1 MRLRGRF
8 RLRWSR
14 NPDRHGSADRSLKF
28 NLKLDWSRPMK
39 ASKFQQAGKLLV
51 AAAAPIA
58 LIGTCAAMN
67 GGTALTASAF
77 DTVVTT
83 LQSMLSSSWTIML
96 ALIVLVVA
104 VWQLAHGGGYKTVGL
119 IIGVLALALVG
130 PGFLTTISTSMP
142 TAAQMQLIAQ
152 AQHAVLVAAPER
164 ILLAR

>member
-1 MRLRGRF
+1 MKTSKLQQG
-8 RLRWSR
+8 
-14 NPDRHGSADRSLKF
+14 GKF
-28 NLKLDWSRPMK
+28 
-39 ASKFQQAGKLLV
+39 LV
-51 AAAAPIA
+51 AAAAPIVLVGA
-58 LIGTCAAMN
+58 CAAMN

-142 TAAQMQLIAQ
+142 TAAQVQLITQ
-152 AQHAVLVAAPER
+152 AQQAMVVVAAAPER
-164 ILLAR
+164 VLLAQ